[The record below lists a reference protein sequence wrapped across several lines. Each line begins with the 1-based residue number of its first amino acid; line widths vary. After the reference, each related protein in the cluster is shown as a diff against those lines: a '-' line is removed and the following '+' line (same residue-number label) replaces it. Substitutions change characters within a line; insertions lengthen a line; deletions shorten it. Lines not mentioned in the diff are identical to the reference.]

1 MVKSSEAVKEKN
13 NRSFKIFEFSI
24 FDIYNHIII
33 NLIEIKRWWWKKE
46 HLKILVYI
54 KIYNKK

>member
-33 NLIEIKRWWWKKE
+33 NLIEINRRKQYKKLPE
-46 HLKILVYI
+46 
-54 KIYNKK
+54 